1 MVERMKDEQD
11 KKLEAL
17 FRTPAMAKIADDG
30 FSERVMRRVRR
41 RVRIRRWTLPIAAG
55 IGGLIAFEPA
65 MQLLELLPLLADL
78 VPQEL
83 KVIPADLLQ
92 LPTFFSG
99 LLAVGAM
106 MLAVKL
112 IED

>member
-11 KKLEAL
+11 RKLEAL
-17 FRTPAMAKIADDG
+17 FRTPAIADDG
-30 FSERVMRRVRR
+30 FSERVARRVRR
-41 RVRIRRWTLPIAAG
+41 RVRIRRWTLPIAAA
-55 IGGLIAFEPA
+55 IGGLIALQPA
-65 MQLLELLPLLADL
+65 LDLLELLPVLANM
-78 VPQEL
+78 VPEEL

-99 LLAVGAM
+99 LLAAGAM
-106 MLAVKL
+106 MLAVRL

>member
-11 KKLEAL
+11 RKLEAL
-17 FRTPAMAKIADDG
+17 FRTAAIADDG
-30 FSERVMRRVRR
+30 FSERVARRVRR
-41 RVRIRRWTLPIAAG
+41 RVWIRRWTLPIAAG
-55 IGGLIAFEPA
+55 IGGLIALEPVL
-65 MQLLELLPLLADL
+65 QVLELLPVLAGFI
-78 VPQEL
+78 PEEL
-83 KVIPADLLQ
+83 KMIPTDLLQ